1 MVIHIKRAAGV
12 AWQIVKPRRARIGS
26 TSLAAASANPL
37 GTEISTPA
45 FLARVLRL
53 GSGASKPAEPLTD
66 IRRFA
71 AGVRAI
77 IAFLCAAILLS
88 DEPPLQDAAV
98 ALLVIYALW
107 AAYVLWSEGRRP
119 LPVRLL
125 LHCWID
131 VTWAG
136 LLLQLVGNNADL
148 LIVMIVPPVL
158 LASIGHSLRMGAML
172 AFYASLSLFFYMI
185 PMREPQFA
193 FELEHLIH
201 AMAVMALVPAA
212 ALVARPINV
221 LRRRL
226 MLVHAFEARLD
237 PRRGLPTVTR
247 ALVERLRLD
256 LAADLTGIVLP
267 VAAEGPALLCTA
279 EDGTFTASAAVH
291 HKIEALLGNMPPCPL
306 THVAGRHPP
315 WRSKIRLHGRECGSI
330 RPELHAAL
338 EELCGLLE
346 VRTLVVVP
354 LQRYEKRHGHL
365 LIGRRSVRPHDQ
377 EVQALSDAA
386 PALCRILE
394 QTTLV
399 DRLVRETAAHERG
412 RIGRDLHDTA
422 IQPYLGLK
430 YAIEALALNVAPDNP
445 ARAKIESLAKLVE
458 GEIASLR
465 DIITGLRNGEP
476 TGDNA
481 LVPAVR
487 RQVRHFG
494 ELFGLNVHLEC
505 PDQLPIS
512 RALAGVVFHLLNE
525 ALNNVRRHTPARNVS
540 IHLDKQRD
548 CLHLRVCDDAGSVK
562 GKPAPDFFPRS
573 LFERV
578 HELAGTLSIVRP
590 DGLNT
595 EVVISVPLDSSV
607 RD

>member
-1 MVIHIKRAAGV
+1 
-12 AWQIVKPRRARIGS
+12 
-26 TSLAAASANPL
+26 LAAASANPL
-37 GTEISTPA
+37 GSAISTPA
-45 FLARVLRL
+45 FLERVLRL
-53 GSGASKPAEPLTD
+53 GLGASKPAEPLTD

-88 DEPPLQDAAV
+88 VEPRIQDAAV

-136 LLLQLVGNNADL
+136 LLLQLIGNNADL
-148 LIVMIVPPVL
+148 LIVTIVPPVL
-158 LASIGHSLRMGAML
+158 LASVGHSVRMGALL
-172 AFYASLSLFFYMI
+172 AFYASLSLFFRVI
-185 PMREPQFA
+185 PVHDPQLA
-193 FELEHLIH
+193 FDPEHLIQ
-201 AMAVMALVPAA
+201 AFAVMALVPAA

-226 MLVHAFEARLD
+226 VLVHAFEARLD

-247 ALVERLRLD
+247 ALVEGLRLD

-267 VAAEGPALLCTA
+267 ASAEGSALLCTA
-279 EDGTFTASAAVH
+279 EDGTFTASPAVH

-306 THVAGRHPP
+306 THVAGRPAL
-315 WRSKIRLHGRECGSI
+315 WRSKVRVHGAGCGSL
-330 RPELHAAL
+330 RPELPAAL

-354 LQRYEKRHGHL
+354 LQRYERRHGHL
-365 LIGRRSVRPHDQ
+365 LIGRRSLQPRDQ

-394 QTTLV
+394 QATLV
-399 DRLVRETAAHERG
+399 DRLVHETAAHERG

-430 YAIEALALNVAPDNP
+430 YAIEALALNVPPDNP
-445 ARAKIESLAKLVE
+445 ARPKIESLAQLVE

-505 PDQLPIS
+505 PDQLLVS
-512 RALAGVVFHLLNE
+512 RALAGVVFHLVNE
-525 ALNNVRRHTPARNVS
+525 ALNNVRRHTAARNVY

-548 CLHLRVCDDAGSVK
+548 CLNLRVCDDAGSVK
-562 GKPAPDFFPRS
+562 GQPAPDFFPRS

-578 HELAGTLSIVRP
+578 HELAGTIFVVRP

-595 EVVISVPLDSSV
+595 EVVISVPIDSSV
-607 RD
+607 RA